1 VHSGTVQAGTGG
13 YRRRMYMYILE
24 LFMLERGGMKFGIGR
39 MVECE
44 LYNQWNG
51 HEWNACD
58 VALQVRRSPSEKSA
72 ADSSVH
78 PSAPPGTRSHPPRG
92 PRPAPQFSFSFSR
105 VTRLKLRITISPC
118 LWLLIYRPCLHVAI
132 VLSPPYGFF
141 VIG

>member
-1 VHSGTVQAGTGG
+1 MQTDWNWLSNSTCAFWKHASWTLAYNARVHSGTVHAGTGG

-24 LFMLERGGMKFGIGR
+24 LFMLERGEMKFGIGR

-51 HEWNACD
+51 HDWNACD

-78 PSAPPGTRSHPPRG
+78 PSAPPATRSHPPRAPT
-92 PRPAPQFSFSFSR
+92 PRRPIFFQLFS
-105 VTRLKLRITISPC
+105 C
-118 LWLLIYRPCLHVAI
+118 D
-132 VLSPPYGFF
+132 
-141 VIG
+141 